1 MVDKIMLKKIM
12 KNKPVSR
19 LIIVDISSFI
29 FRAFYAVRE
38 LHAPDGTPVNAVHGV
53 LSMLLKMLADYRPTH
68 IFLARDTKGGSF
80 RNEIFDQYKAN
91 RSEPPEDLIPQF
103 SLIEKLISH
112 LKLSNLSIQ
121 NFEADD
127 VIGSAVVQWHDYFE
141 EILIAT
147 GDKDLM
153 QFVDEKVK
161 MLDTMKNKILGSD
174 DVFEKMGVK
183 PNQIVDYLSLVGDS
197 SDNIPGLKGIGAKG
211 AAKLL
216 AEYGTLEEC
225 FKNKNKFTG
234 KKLITAFEE
243 HFQDALISKKLVTIK
258 TDLDLTAAPESLAY
272 KFIPST
278 ELFTFLESLG
288 MKSSILKLK
297 ELAYSEGITDLAEGG
312 FKILAEN
319 KNQQVFSYE
328 ILTSSKQLHELIE
341 KINGQKKITI
351 DSFFSN
357 ENTYSYECLGFSINC
372 FDEKIYYLPVGHSPS
387 LVSES
392 HTPTD
397 RQLCKKILQAIVQDP
412 EKEIICFDPKKFLA
426 YCLSLEIEI
435 ASRFFDISQMHF
447 VLDPNNRHHL
457 ENIVAHFL
465 QEELPILDKK
475 LDRSQAELSLISD
488 YCNQRAAAMTRVF
501 PLLKESL
508 ENKNLFMIYQEID
521 EPLILIL
528 AKMEYAGISINP
540 DYFDE
545 LESDFEQ
552 QLQKLILEIHH
563 QAGIDNHEDFINL
576 KSPKQVGTLL
586 FETLNLPV
594 IKTTKTG
601 NSTDSEV
608 LTELDSQNV
617 SEVPGLI
624 LKHRELEKL
633 LSTYVKV
640 LPTLADPKTNRLHT
654 TFNQNVAATGRLSSD
669 NPNLQNIPI
678 RSENGRLI
686 RKGFI
691 AKPGQLLLSA
701 DYSQVELR
709 ILAHFSNDPTMIK
722 SFQNNIDIHTQTA
735 AEIMNKNLNEVTSSD
750 RSKAKAVNFGLMY
763 GQSSFG
769 LAASLKISRKEAR
782 DYITMY
788 FERFSKVKAFLD
800 ELRERCEK
808 TGYAE
813 TLMGRKRFL
822 PDINSQNRTIKSMAE
837 RVAINSPIQGT
848 AADMIKIAM
857 KNIDTQLLQKSLKS
871 KMLLQVH
878 DELIFEVYENEIDM
892 MKAIVREQMENAVE
906 LKVPLKVDI
915 GLGVNWFDLK

>member
-1 MVDKIMLKKIM
+1 
-12 KNKPVSR
+12 
-19 LIIVDISSFI
+19 
-29 FRAFYAVRE
+29 
-38 LHAPDGTPVNAVHGV
+38 
-53 LSMLLKMLADYRPTH
+53 
-68 IFLARDTKGGSF
+68 
-80 RNEIFDQYKAN
+80 
-91 RSEPPEDLIPQF
+91 
-103 SLIEKLISH
+103 
-112 LKLSNLSIQ
+112 
-121 NFEADD
+121 
-127 VIGSAVVQWHDYFE
+127 
-141 EILIAT
+141 
-147 GDKDLM
+147 
-153 QFVDEKVK
+153 
-161 MLDTMKNKILGSD
+161 
-174 DVFEKMGVK
+174 
-183 PNQIVDYLSLVGDS
+183 
-197 SDNIPGLKGIGAKG
+197 
-211 AAKLL
+211 
-216 AEYGTLEEC
+216 
-225 FKNKNKFTG
+225 
-234 KKLITAFEE
+234 
-243 HFQDALISKKLVTIK
+243 
-258 TDLDLTAAPESLAY
+258 
-272 KFIPST
+272 
-278 ELFTFLESLG
+278 
-288 MKSSILKLK
+288 
-297 ELAYSEGITDLAEGG
+297 
-312 FKILAEN
+312 
-319 KNQQVFSYE
+319 
-328 ILTSSKQLHELIE
+328 
-341 KINGQKKITI
+341 
-351 DSFFSN
+351 
-357 ENTYSYECLGFSINC
+357 
-372 FDEKIYYLPVGHSPS
+372 
-387 LVSES
+387 
-392 HTPTD
+392 
-397 RQLCKKILQAIVQDP
+397 
-412 EKEIICFDPKKFLA
+412 
-426 YCLSLEIEI
+426 
-435 ASRFFDISQMHF
+435 MHF

-601 NSTDSEV
+601 KSTDSEV